1 MRTPP
6 CRSRRSPRLVPSSVV
21 RMRGT
26 PATAA
31 LFPLLPK
38 PPQKPTGARAHAR
51 FPPCSFFL
59 LRALPLGAPPLLR
72 KWPQWSP
79 RKWTEEEEE
88 GGSGSVRRG
97 SVKRASERSVG
108 RSRRERR
115 CRSRAEAPP
124 PSGRPSLA
132 PSLPRRKLA
141 ELGRSGGAGAGP
153 AGGRMMRSQC
163 LLGLRAFLAF
173 AAKLWGFLLYLL
185 RRQARTVIQY
195 QTVRY
200 DILPLSKVSRERLN
214 QVKRK
219 ILVLD
224 LDETLIHS
232 HHDGVLR
239 PTVRPGTPPDF
250 ILKVVIDKHPVRFF
264 VHKRPHVDFFLEVV
278 SQWYELV
285 VFTASMEIYGS
296 AVADKLDNNRSILKR
311 RYYRQHCTLE
321 LGSYIK
327 DLSVVHTDLSSIVI
341 LDNSPGAYR
350 SHPDNA
356 IPIKSWFSD
365 PSDTALLNL
374 LPMLDALRFTA
385 DVRSV
390 LSRNL
395 HQHRLW

>member
-1 MRTPP
+1 MMRT
-6 CRSRRSPRLVPSSVV
+6 
-21 RMRGT
+21 
-26 PATAA
+26 
-31 LFPLLPK
+31 
-38 PPQKPTGARAHAR
+38 
-51 FPPCSFFL
+51 
-59 LRALPLGAPPLLR
+59 
-72 KWPQWSP
+72 
-79 RKWTEEEEE
+79 
-88 GGSGSVRRG
+88 
-97 SVKRASERSVG
+97 
-108 RSRRERR
+108 
-115 CRSRAEAPP
+115 
-124 PSGRPSLA
+124 
-132 PSLPRRKLA
+132 
-141 ELGRSGGAGAGP
+141 
-153 AGGRMMRSQC
+153 QC
-163 LLGLRAFLAF
+163 LLGLRTFVAF
-173 AAKLWGFLLYLL
+173 AAKLWSFFIYLL
-185 RRQARTVIQY
+185 RRQIRTIIQY

-200 DILPLSKVSRERLN
+200 DILPLSPVSRNRLG

-296 AVADKLDNNRSILKR
+296 AVADKLDNSRSILKR
-311 RYYRQHCTLE
+311 RYYRQRGPALQHCTLE

-327 DLSVVHTDLSSIVI
+327 DLSVVHSDLSSIVI